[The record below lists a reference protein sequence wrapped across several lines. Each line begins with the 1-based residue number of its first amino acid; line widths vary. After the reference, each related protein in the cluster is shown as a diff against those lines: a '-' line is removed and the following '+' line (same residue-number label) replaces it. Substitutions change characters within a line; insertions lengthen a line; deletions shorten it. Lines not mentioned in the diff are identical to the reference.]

1 MCNHSSLCFNEQLLD
16 TVEPPSPPTSERTVS
31 QAVDCA
37 ERPHFASGAAAAG
50 GGHGSRSVHARPRTM
65 IDSGVEAK

>member
-16 TVEPPSPPTSERTVS
+16 TVEPPPTTSERTVS
-31 QAVDCA
+31 QAIYCA

-50 GGHGSRSVHARPRTM
+50 RGTRLAVRPRSASHN
-65 IDSGVEAK
+65 D